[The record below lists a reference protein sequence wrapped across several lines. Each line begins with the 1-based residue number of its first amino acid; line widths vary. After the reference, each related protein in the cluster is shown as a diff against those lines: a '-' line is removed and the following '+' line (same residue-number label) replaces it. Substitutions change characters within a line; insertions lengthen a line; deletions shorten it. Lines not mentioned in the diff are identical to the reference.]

1 MAFPASAAS
10 LPRLEPFDGPLDL
23 LLDEVRRQN
32 VAIERVAMAPLVA
45 RFFDYFRNAAAGN
58 LNLGIEWLHT
68 AAVLILWKSRALLP
82 PEACA
87 EPSADPVRDR
97 IVEQLLAYRKHLA
110 AALAQRQAA
119 AAERFSRTEEGEF
132 RKEPARDGPEA
143 APFVSLWDLLQQA
156 RELAVWVRE
165 HRQARRSFRRSFDVS
180 SDNVTAAQMADY
192 LRTQLAPGAKI
203 DGTSLL
209 HAQPSADRRS
219 CLFLGMLEL
228 ARDHALE
235 IEQQE
240 PFAAIWLSPLQYSQ

>member
-10 LPRLEPFDGPLDL
+10 LPRPEPFDGPLDL

-32 VAIERVAMAPLVA
+32 VAIERVAMAPLVP
-45 RFFDYFRNAAAGN
+45 RFFEYFRSAAAGN

-82 PEACA
+82 PELDAG
-87 EPSADPVRDR
+87 PPADPVRDQ
-97 IVEQLLAYRKHLA
+97 IVEQLLAHCQRLA
-110 AALAQRQAA
+110 GELAQRQAA
-119 AAERFSRTEEGEF
+119 AAERLSRASDGEF
-132 RKEPARDGPEA
+132 RKEPARE

-165 HRQARRSFRRSFDVS
+165 HRQARRSFSRSFDVS
-180 SDNVTAAQMADY
+180 SDSVTVAQMTEY
-192 LRTQLAPGAKI
+192 LRTQLAPGAKL

-209 HAQPSADRRS
+209 QTQPSADRRS

-228 ARDHALE
+228 ARDRALE

-240 PFAAIWLSPLQYSQ
+240 EFGTIWVSARVAAANA